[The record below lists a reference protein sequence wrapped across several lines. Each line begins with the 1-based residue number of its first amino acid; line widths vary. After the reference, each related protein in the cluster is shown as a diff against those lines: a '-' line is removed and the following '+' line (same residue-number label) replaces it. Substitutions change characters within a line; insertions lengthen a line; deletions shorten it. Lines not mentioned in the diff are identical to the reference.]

1 VIHLYGLVQDLDEL
15 PARTGVD
22 GAVLE
27 RRRIAGLDL
36 VVSQSAGELSEVT
49 EEALLTHAGVVE
61 ELMARSR
68 AVLPAR
74 FGLAFTSEQNLED
87 AVETKAPLLA
97 QGLTRVRGCVEFGL
111 RVVGGEPRREPSTG
125 LSGGEYM
132 RARLAEATERDRL
145 SEELHRPLARLS
157 RTSARFGG
165 ASGDLL
171 HAAYLVPVENV
182 GAFRDQLSRLEAAH
196 SRLTMV
202 CTGPWPP
209 YSFAEGPEVAHECST

>member
-1 VIHLYGLVQDLDEL
+1 MIHVYGLVQGLDEL

-27 RRRIAGLDL
+27 RRRIAGLEL
-36 VVSQSAGELSEVT
+36 VVSVSAGELSEVT

-74 FGLAFTSEQNLED
+74 FGLAFTSEQKLEE
-87 AVETKAPLLA
+87 AVETKAPALA
-97 QGLTRVRGCVEFGL
+97 DGLARVHGCVELGI
-111 RVVGGEPRREPSTG
+111 RVLGGESRQPSAE

-132 RARLAEATERDRL
+132 RARLAEATERERL
-145 SEELHRPLARLS
+145 SDELHRPLARLS

-171 HAAYLVPVENV
+171 HAAYLVPLENV
-182 GAFRDQLSRLEAAH
+182 GAFRDHLSSLEAAH
-196 SRLTMV
+196 SNVTMV

-209 YSFAEGPEVAHECST
+209 YTFADDREVAHERSA